1 MRIKLD
7 ENLPVE
13 IAARLRTLG
22 HDVQT
27 VHDEG
32 LVGRDDR
39 EIWEAAQREKRFL
52 VKQDL
57 DFSDTRRFIPGSHLG
72 ILLVRLRS
80 PNRQSLIDRIEEV
93 FQTEDVAGWAG
104 CFVVATERKVRIRRS

>member
-1 MRIKLD
+1 MNVKLD

-13 IAARLRTLG
+13 IAPKLKPLG

-27 VHDEG
+27 VHEEG
-32 LVGRDDR
+32 LVGCGDT

-52 VKQDL
+52 VTQDL
-57 DFSDTRRFIPGSHLG
+57 DFSDTRRFVPGSHQG

-80 PNRQSLIDRIEEV
+80 PNRQGLIDRIEEV
-93 FQTEDVAGWAG
+93 FQTEDVAGWSG
-104 CFVVATERKVRIRRS
+104 CLVVATERKVRVRRP